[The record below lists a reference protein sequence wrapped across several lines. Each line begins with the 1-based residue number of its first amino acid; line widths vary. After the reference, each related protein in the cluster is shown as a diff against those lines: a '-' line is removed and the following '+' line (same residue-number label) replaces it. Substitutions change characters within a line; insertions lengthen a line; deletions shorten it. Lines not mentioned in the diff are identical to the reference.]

1 MVIEI
6 SKYAFNVKQNEFLLV
21 QFNSSGIFIGYC
33 VLVINMNLNQTK
45 ELNVVSDRCCI
56 LF

>member
-21 QFNSSGIFIGYC
+21 QFNRLLCSY
-33 VLVINMNLNQTK
+33 LVINMNLNQTK

>member
-1 MVIEI
+1 MVIEV

-33 VLVINMNLNQTK
+33 VL
-45 ELNVVSDRCCI
+45 I
-56 LF
+56 L